1 MNAATLGVGAAT
13 NGEFQDNSHLE
24 PRLEP
29 ALTAVVVNTL
39 QTRGSRQR
47 SPRCAKLLRTS
58 DAPDGRAARRD

>member
-1 MNAATLGVGAAT
+1 MNVATLGVGAAT

-24 PRLEP
+24 ARLELRQT

-47 SPRCAKLLRTS
+47 SPRSANIS
-58 DAPDGRAARRD
+58 ANF